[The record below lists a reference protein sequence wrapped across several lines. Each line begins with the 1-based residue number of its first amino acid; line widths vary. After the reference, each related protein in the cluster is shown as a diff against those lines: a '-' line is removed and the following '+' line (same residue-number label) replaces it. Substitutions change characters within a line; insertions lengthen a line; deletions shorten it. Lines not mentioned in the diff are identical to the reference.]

1 MSALFIFAAAVIP
14 IYLSFK
20 LKQTLRKLTIGLA
33 AFVVIHGIYHVS
45 GTLGYDFL
53 ADNVFEPLSAA
64 ILVFFGISYLTVLR
78 NKKKTR
84 SEVHDAS

>member
-1 MSALFIFAAAVIP
+1 MSAIFIFVAAIIP
-14 IYLSFK
+14 VYLSFK

-33 AFVVIHGIYHVS
+33 AFVIIHGIYHVF

-64 ILVFFGISYLTVLR
+64 VLVFFGISYFAILR
-78 NKKKTR
+78 NKKKKEVR
-84 SEVHDAS
+84 ST

>member
-1 MSALFIFAAAVIP
+1 VSAIFIFVAAIIP
-14 IYLSFK
+14 VYLSFK

-33 AFVVIHGIYHVS
+33 TFVIIHGIYHVF

-64 ILVFFGISYLTVLR
+64 VLVFFGISYFSILR
-78 NKKKTR
+78 NKKKKEVR
-84 SEVHDAS
+84 ST